1 MYIIVLVGIDTQTE
15 RRFVYYTLK
24 SDTTFY
30 LASFPTFSHGP
41 LFIFFY
47 RTRIRIIVIFKKS
60 YVTFALDR

>member
-41 LFIFFY
+41 LFNKFFF
-47 RTRIRIIVIFKKS
+47 IKH
-60 YVTFALDR
+60 LLE